1 MQTVV
6 SRDLSHALHLRLR
19 TKRLCLT
26 QSHSLFSPAS
36 VQLNHRGAPV
46 ARETRE
52 EQVNGVTVW
61 PPRPTPGI
69 WAAGVDIF
77 ALRKPRDSAADHF
90 INHREASVPGRHPSA
105 LCSLLKRTGRPTDF
119 LVTLEL
125 ERCAWERAET
135 TLAFFHQS
143 THLCWTA
150 SYPRWLINSYL
161 STELSHLCGLVK
173 TLLSR
178 PRWKGAI
185 QSRVSAGAK
194 TH

>member
-77 ALRKPRDSAADHF
+77 ALRKPRDSAADHRPPS
-90 INHREASVPGRHPSA
+90 IGALLAPETHRQ
-105 LCSLLKRTGRPTDF
+105 TNWF
-119 LVTLEL
+119 LSHTRVGAVRVGT
-125 ERCAWERAET
+125 CGNNSC
-135 TLAFFHQS
+135 FFHQS

>member
-46 ARETRE
+46 AREARE
-52 EQVNGVTVW
+52 EQVNGVTAW
-61 PPRPTPGI
+61 PPRPTPSIG
-69 WAAGVDIF
+69 
-77 ALRKPRDSAADHF
+77 ALLAPET
-90 INHREASVPGRHPSA
+90 HRQ
-105 LCSLLKRTGRPTDF
+105 TNWF
-119 LVTLEL
+119 LSHTRVGEVRVGT
-125 ERCAWERAET
+125 CGNNSC
-135 TLAFFHQS
+135 FFHQS

-150 SYPRWLINSYL
+150 SYPHWLINSYL